1 VVVVDT
7 IVYALM
13 VLMTVGRRLPYG
25 FRAGMVVAL
34 PAMLGTYF
42 LFAFGFEAAGFP
54 WLLSF
59 PVLASLLLGV
69 RRGVVALVVMT
80 GILIALG
87 ALIPMNVM
95 PWTAAMP
102 KALLMWWVTAT
113 SVVTVTTLLALS
125 IGFLSDGLGAEAT
138 ARRAAELESDRRQRL
153 AALGTLSSG
162 IAHDF
167 NNLLQPIVSDA
178 EQAQRLLARGEDAG
192 AVLDDILRTTQRA
205 RMLVRRIL
213 TFARPA
219 SGQRDVIDLGEL
231 VSESQRLL
239 AALVPERITLELT
252 IDAPVRV
259 AAEPS
264 EIQQVLLN
272 LVNNAAQA
280 MPNGGAVR
288 LVVGPYR
295 HRDDLADTALAGV
308 AAVARLG
315 VTDTGIGMDRATRA
329 RIFEPFYTTKAPH
342 EGTGLGLSTVQAT
355 VAALGGLV
363 RVDSA
368 PGQGTCMEVLLPAVD
383 ADIDAAVDGARSG
396 LPHRAVVTPTS
407 NRALG
412 RVIVI
417 DDEPAVLAG
426 TARLL
431 SRLGFVVSS
440 FTDPSAALSQLE
452 TDGGV
457 PYLVL
462 TDLAMFGMSGWEVAR
477 QVMARH
483 PDVPVVVMTGHVAV
497 PDAELASHPGVWAVL
512 AKPFTAAELQA
523 TLQATLGSA
532 LPSALRTPASPQAPR
547 TP

>member
-1 VVVVDT
+1 
-7 IVYALM
+7 
-13 VLMTVGRRLPYG
+13 
-25 FRAGMVVAL
+25 
-34 PAMLGTYF
+34 
-42 LFAFGFEAAGFP
+42 
-54 WLLSF
+54 
-59 PVLASLLLGV
+59 
-69 RRGVVALVVMT
+69 
-80 GILIALG
+80 
-87 ALIPMNVM
+87 
-95 PWTAAMP
+95 
-102 KALLMWWVTAT
+102 
-113 SVVTVTTLLALS
+113 
-125 IGFLSDGLGAEAT
+125 
-138 ARRAAELESDRRQRL
+138 
-153 AALGTLSSG
+153 
-162 IAHDF
+162 
-167 NNLLQPIVSDA
+167 
-178 EQAQRLLARGEDAG
+178 
-192 AVLDDILRTTQRA
+192 
-205 RMLVRRIL
+205 
-213 TFARPA
+213 
-219 SGQRDVIDLGEL
+219 VIDLGEL

-264 EIQQVLLN
+264 EVQQVLLN

-280 MPNGGAVR
+280 MPNGGVVR

-295 HRDDLADTALAGV
+295 HVDDLAGTTLAGV
-308 AAVARLG
+308 AAVVRLG

-329 RIFEPFYTTKAPH
+329 RIFEPFYTTKAPN

-383 ADIDAAVDGARSG
+383 AVVDAVVDGPPTG

-412 RVIVI
+412 RAIVI

-431 SRLGFVVSS
+431 SRLGFVVAS
-440 FTDPSAALSQLE
+440 FTDPSAALRQLE
-452 TDGGV
+452 TDSGV
-457 PYLVL
+457 PDLVL

-477 QVMARH
+477 QVIARH

-497 PDAELASHPGVWAVL
+497 PDAELASHPGVRAVL

-523 TLQATLGSA
+523 TLQTTLQMTLPVTFQATQPAAS
-532 LPSALRTPASPQAPR
+532 PASPRSSGP
-547 TP
+547 P